1 MNKLKEILDTKK
13 MSVYQLAKKA
23 DVGQATA
30 HELVHGTREPMIS
43 TARKIASV
51 LDCSIEEIFFEEEK
65 KNEI

>member
-1 MNKLKEILDTKK
+1 MSKLKKILDAKK

-30 HELVHGTREPMIS
+30 HELVHGTREPRVS

-51 LDCSIEEIFFEEEK
+51 LNYSIEEIFFEEG
-65 KNEI
+65 KNEN